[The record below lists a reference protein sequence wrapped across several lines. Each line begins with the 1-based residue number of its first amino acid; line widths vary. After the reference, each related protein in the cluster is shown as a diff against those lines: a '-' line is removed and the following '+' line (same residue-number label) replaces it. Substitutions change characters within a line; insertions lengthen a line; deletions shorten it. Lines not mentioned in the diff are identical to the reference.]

1 MQRIRHKSAKFS
13 EFLQVTAKVDLQ
25 GNGEIKLPTTSALWV
40 RVEYV
45 KLIYKLRLYQVGT
58 TSSRKNTEVKLYLDH
73 GWLAL
78 GWVTIQV

>member
-1 MQRIRHKSAKFS
+1 MQRIRHKSAKFC
-13 EFLQVTAKVDLQ
+13 EFLQITAKVDLQ

-58 TSSRKNTEVKLYLDH
+58 TSSRKSTEVKHLGPWTMVSTWMGDH
-73 GWLAL
+73 
-78 GWVTIQV
+78 